1 MAKKKLN
8 KELKLKNVNNFR
20 ITLGTINR
28 ENPKVVYV
36 TGKAWAIPPE
46 LEDAEYAV
54 DTIKKTLRN
63 SVRNEVSMDLNIDK
77 RYIIDFGLKAD
88 SIIPNRRKF
97 ISFELLF
104 RQNEVKDI
112 KELTD
117 SFQNKMERITE
128 NLSNKMKEF
137 DFKFEEIRS

>member
-63 SVRNEVSMDLNIDK
+63 SVRNEVYNI
-77 RYIIDFGLKAD
+77 
-88 SIIPNRRKF
+88 
-97 ISFELLF
+97 
-104 RQNEVKDI
+104 
-112 KELTD
+112 
-117 SFQNKMERITE
+117 
-128 NLSNKMKEF
+128 
-137 DFKFEEIRS
+137 

>member
-36 TGKAWAIPPE
+36 TGRAWAIPPE

-112 KELTD
+112 RELTD
-117 SFQNKMERITE
+117 SFQNKMERITG

-137 DFKFEEIRS
+137 DFKFEEVRS

>member
-112 KELTD
+112 RELTD

>member
-8 KELKLKNVNNFR
+8 KELKLKNANNFR

-28 ENPKVVYV
+28 ENPKVIYV

-54 DTIKKTLRN
+54 DSIRKALRN
-63 SVRNEVSMDLNIDK
+63 SVRNEVSMDFNIDK

-112 KELTD
+112 RDLTE
-117 SFQNKMERITE
+117 SFQDKMDRITGS
-128 NLSNKMKEF
+128 LSETMNELEF
-137 DFKFEEIRS
+137 RFEEVRN